1 MDNVTQN
8 SMFWAKSVSFCVR
21 VDAFRVTQ
29 RHLEHGLG
37 SFLARMTDYSLI
49 RLSDPNR
56 GHSGSRRSLDADV
69 GVLEDEAIFRV
80 DAQALGSQQEG
91 VGSGFGVSV
100 VAGADQGV
108 EQVKEAEG
116 FEGADDGLAGAAGD
130 YGEGDVAVLEVDL
143 FEDFGD
149 GLKLVD
155 EVVVEA
161 LFAVGELFDGDGE
174 VVAEVEFGDDGV
186 YGAAT
191 PGVEEVFGEGGAAVL
206 VEGLGPGDEVDGH
219 GVGDGAVA
227 VEEVGLEVACGKGEG
242 HGCSLPGGDGAS
254 FCGEVQEMTE
264 SSPCGR

>member
-1 MDNVTQN
+1 M
-8 SMFWAKSVSFCVR
+8 
-21 VDAFRVTQ
+21 
-29 RHLEHGLG
+29 GLG
-37 SFLARMTDYSLI
+37 
-49 RLSDPNR
+49 DPDG
-56 GHSGSRRSLDADV
+56 GHAGGGGGLDADV
-69 GVLEDEAIFRV
+69 GVLEDEAVFGV
-80 DAQALGSQQEG
+80 DAEALGGEEEG
-91 VGSGFGVSV
+91 VGGGLGVGV
-100 VAGADQGV
+100 VAGTDEGV
-108 EQVKEAEG
+108 EEVEDAEG
-116 FEGADDGLAGAAGD
+116 FQRSDDGLAGAAGD